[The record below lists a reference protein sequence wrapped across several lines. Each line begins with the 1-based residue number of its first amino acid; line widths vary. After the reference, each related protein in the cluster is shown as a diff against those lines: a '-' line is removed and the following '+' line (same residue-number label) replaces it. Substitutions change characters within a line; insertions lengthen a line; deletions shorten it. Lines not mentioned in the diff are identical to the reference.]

1 MNSSVLKTQIGDLV
15 IRQAGDEDRSLVLHI
30 KQEAATWLEEKGIYQ
45 WAGILMAQGEDMVY
59 KRVHQ
64 GDVFLVFK
72 EAMAVGTVSIL
83 WEDPISWGET
93 GRDGKAGYMHGLAI
107 LPRFNHKGI
116 GKEIIDWASNYIR
129 GKGKVVRLDC
139 MAENPRINQY
149 YKDLEFKCVGV
160 KELPSGF
167 KVSLFEKS

>member
-1 MNSSVLKTQIGDLV
+1 MPSTIINTQIGDLT
-15 IRQAGDEDRSLVLHI
+15 IRPASDEDKSLVLHI

-64 GDVFLVFK
+64 GEVFLVLK

-83 WEDPISWGET
+83 WEDPISWGEK
-93 GRDGKAGYMHGLAI
+93 GRDGKAGYIHGIAI
-107 LPRFNHKGI
+107 LPRLHHKGVGEAI
-116 GKEIIDWASNYIR
+116 LNWACQTIR
-129 GKGKVVRLDC
+129 EKGKLIRLDC

-149 YKDLEFKCVGV
+149 YEKLKFTHTGV

-167 KVSLFEKS
+167 KVSLYEKK